1 MITEAYKIPLYTKVM
16 KYVLSK
22 IESGEWA
29 AGDTLPTEQELQD
42 LMKVSRVTVRHAI
55 EVLEHKGYVVKKQG
69 KGTFVTP
76 PKLSYPLPM
85 LTSFSEDMRR
95 KGFRPSSQIISVNIR
110 TNPATAKIMGL
121 SDMTQ
126 FLCLWRKRIVDD
138 NIVLGV
144 HECMINLTLLDGDAI
159 LQEVV
164 KGTFE
169 ACLERHDGSLYKFME
184 QEHHVNISSADESLE
199 ALACSKDLAMILDI
213 QPGSP
218 ILFLERITY
227 TAENQPLEYV
237 KMYNRADIYKYSV
250 RLTR

>member
-1 MITEAYKIPLYTKVM
+1 M

-22 IESGEWA
+22 IESGEWS
-29 AGDTLPTEQELQD
+29 AGDTLPTERDLQD
-42 LMKVSRVTVRHAI
+42 LMQVSRVTVRHAI
-55 EVLEHKGYVVKKQG
+55 EVLEHKGYVIKKQG
-69 KGTFVTP
+69 KGTFVAP

-85 LTSFSEDMRR
+85 LTSFSEDMRL
-95 KGFRPSSQIISVNIR
+95 KGFHPSSQIISVNVR
-110 TNPATAKIMGL
+110 TNPATARIMGL
-121 SDMTQ
+121 PDMTQ

-144 HECMINLTLLDGDAI
+144 HECMINLMLLDGNAI

-227 TAENQPLEYV
+227 TAEDQPLEYV

-250 RLTR
+250 RLKR